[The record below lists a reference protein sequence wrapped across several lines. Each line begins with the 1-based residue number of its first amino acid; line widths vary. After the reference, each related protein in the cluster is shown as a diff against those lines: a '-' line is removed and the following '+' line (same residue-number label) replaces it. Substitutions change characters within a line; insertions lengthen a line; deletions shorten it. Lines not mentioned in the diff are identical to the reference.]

1 MKKYIVRG
9 GYTVHEQFEINVK
22 AKDEK
27 EAQVKALKIPVDNWE
42 ELQSSSDSGFV
53 IDDVWEDEEWK
64 NIR

>member
-1 MKKYIVRG
+1 MKTYTVRG

-53 IDDVWEDEEWK
+53 IDDVWEDEE
-64 NIR
+64 